1 MSAQDRRRIALSGR
15 RSNCVIVIGIVCV
28 YGWEQCYEVGM
39 SSPGGSAI
47 ILAPAAMTK
56 KPGSSAGHMFPLH
69 LRVRLLRLHA
79 QHPRSNMNVLVLLSL
94 LLFIPFLFFL
104 AFLAISSCMGDGF
117 RARISGMSINPR
129 HGSYGR
135 GYARGLGSGAGSA
148 GWEQIE
154 MEDMM
159 GEDSSD
165 DDLPHEH

>member
-1 MSAQDRRRIALSGR
+1 MRALRGD
-15 RSNCVIVIGIVCV
+15 RSNCVIVIGIVYVVETALQKLECRRQ
-28 YGWEQCYEVGM
+28 GFGNHF
-39 SSPGGSAI
+39 SSRGDDDNSKGP
-47 ILAPAAMTK
+47 APATCFR
-56 KPGSSAGHMFPLH
+56 STFVVTVL
-69 LRVRLLRLHA
+69 
-79 QHPRSNMNVLVLLSL
+79 QHQGAILTGNMNILVLLSL
-94 LLFIPFLFFL
+94 LLFIPFIFFL
-104 AFLAISSCMGDGF
+104 VFLALSSCMGDGF

-165 DDLPHEH
+165 DDLPRER

>member
-1 MSAQDRRRIALSGR
+1 VVTLLQHQG
-15 RSNCVIVIGIVCV
+15 
-28 YGWEQCYEVGM
+28 
-39 SSPGGSAI
+39 AI
-47 ILAPAAMTK
+47 ST
-56 KPGSSAGHMFPLH
+56 G
-69 LRVRLLRLHA
+69 
-79 QHPRSNMNVLVLLSL
+79 NMNILVLLSL
-94 LLFIPFLFFL
+94 LLFIPFIFFL
-104 AFLAISSCMGDGF
+104 VFLALSSCMGDGF

-165 DDLPHEH
+165 DDLPRER

>member
-1 MSAQDRRRIALSGR
+1 MCVLLSAALQKLGCRRQGFGNLLSSRGDDDSQG
-15 RSNCVIVIGIVCV
+15 SNGVCL
-28 YGWEQCYEVGM
+28 CNNH
-39 SSPGGSAI
+39 I
-47 ILAPAAMTK
+47 
-56 KPGSSAGHMFPLH
+56 PLI
-69 LRVRLLRLHA
+69 RD
-79 QHPRSNMNVLVLLSL
+79 NMNILVLLSL
-94 LLFIPFLFFL
+94 LLFIPFIFFL
-104 AFLAISSCMGDGF
+104 VFLALSSCMGDGF

-165 DDLPHEH
+165 DDLPHER